1 MFYKKVFQIFLLV
14 LLICSYS
21 GCKKLL
27 QEKVYSQLAAEN
39 FLTTR
44 DGLEKLLFSSYALT
58 ADMDAFHEYS
68 RIAVQEM
75 CTDILWQQRG
85 IEATNAIQLYQ
96 FTWDAG
102 LSNNYLGNNFDT
114 PYKGIRDANTV
125 LDNAGNGALNDADR
139 KLFVAEARFLRAVN
153 YYYLWDYFGG
163 VPLRTS
169 LTDPVQM
176 PRSDEA
182 VIIKFIED
190 ELLASIPDL
199 PNSGAEQAYGRAHKG
214 AARAFLC
221 RLYLNTKQWQK
232 CADMAKIIMDMNYYS
247 LFPNYA
253 RLMAMENKRNKEMIW
268 VRPGNA
274 QSANTGN
281 NSLAASTPAAFK
293 SDPKS
298 GIVWQT
304 NWANFASDY
313 LMYDAFYNSFEKNDV
328 RTNVILTSFI
338 NTSNATVT
346 LLGKNSSMVWK
357 YVPDPLA
364 NGQEHGNDV
373 SVIRFA
379 DILLSR
385 AEALNELSGPTQEAI
400 TLINQVRNRAGIPNF
415 SMANFLTKEGLR
427 SQILTERGHEF
438 FYEELRRRDLI
449 RHGKFIEFAK
459 NRGVT
464 NAADFR
470 QLFPI
475 PLTAI
480 NSNPLLIQN
489 PGY

>member
-1 MFYKKVFQIFLLV
+1 MKPLKFLRVTFFILSV
-14 LLICSYS
+14 SLL

-27 QEKVYSQLAAEN
+27 KEEVYSELAAEN

-44 DGLEKLLFSSYALT
+44 GGLEKLLFSSYALT

-68 RIAVQEM
+68 RDAVQEM
-75 CTDILWQQRG
+75 TTDILWQQRG
-85 IEATNAIQLYQ
+85 GEATNAIQLYQ

-102 LSNNYLGNNFDT
+102 LSVNYLVNQFDT

-125 LDNAGNGALNDADR
+125 LENANNGALNDADK
-139 KLFVAEARFLRAVN
+139 KLFAAEAHFLRAVN
-153 YYYLWDYFGG
+153 YYALWDFFGG
-163 VPLRTS
+163 IPLRTS
-169 LTDPVQM
+169 SADALQM
-176 PRSDEA
+176 PRADEA
-182 VIIKFIED
+182 TILKFIED

-199 PNSGAEQAYGRAHKG
+199 PASGSELSYGRAHKG
-214 AARAFLC
+214 AAMGFLC

-232 CADMAKIIMDMNYYS
+232 CADMAKMVMDLNYFS
-247 LFPNYA
+247 LFPTYA
-253 RLMAMENKRNKEMIW
+253 KLMAVENKKNKEMIW

-274 QSANTGN
+274 QSVNTGN
-281 NSLAASTPAAFK
+281 NFIAASTPAAFK

-298 GIVWQT
+298 GIVWQA

-313 LMYDAFYNSFEKNDV
+313 LMYDAFYNTFEPNDK
-328 RTNVILTSFI
+328 RTQVILTSFV
-338 NTSNATVT
+338 NTSNVTVP

-357 YVPDPLA
+357 YVPDPNA

-373 SVIRFA
+373 SVMRYA

-385 AEALNELSGPTQEAI
+385 AEALNEISGPTSEAI
-400 TLINQVRNRAGIPNF
+400 SLINMVRTRAGIPDLLVTNF
-415 SMANFLTKEGLR
+415 PTKESLR
-427 SQILTERGHEF
+427 SAILLERGHEF

-449 RHGKFIEFAK
+449 RHGKFIEFAR

-464 NAADFR
+464 NAQDFR

-475 PLTAI
+475 PISAI
-480 NSNPLLIQN
+480 NSNPLLKQN

>member
-1 MFYKKVFQIFLLV
+1 MKPFKFLRITFFLL
-14 LLICSYS
+14 LLGSS
-21 GCKKLL
+21 MGCKKLL
-27 QEKVYSQLAAEN
+27 DEKVYSELAAEN

-44 DGLEKLLFSSYALT
+44 EGLEKLLFSSYAYT
-58 ADMDAFHEYS
+58 ADMDAFDENN
-68 RIAVQEM
+68 RVAVQEI

-85 IEATNAIQLYQ
+85 AEATNAIQLYQ

-102 LSNNYLGNNFDT
+102 LSYLGNMFDT
-114 PYKGIRDANTV
+114 PYRGIRDANTV
-125 LDNAGNGALNDADR
+125 LDNANNGALNEVDK
-139 KLFVAEARFLRAVN
+139 KLFVAEARFLRAIN
-153 YYYLWDYFGG
+153 YYYLWDLFGG

-169 LTDPVQM
+169 LADPVQM
-176 PRSDEA
+176 PREDEA
-182 VIIKFIED
+182 TIVKFIED
-190 ELLASIPDL
+190 ELIASIPDL

-214 AARAFLC
+214 AAMAFLC

-232 CADMAKIIMDMNYYS
+232 CADMAKTIMNMNYFS

-253 RLMAMENKRNKEMIW
+253 RLMAVENERNKEMIW
-268 VRPGNA
+268 VRP
-274 QSANTGN
+274 ANSQNGATGN
-281 NSLAASTPAAFK
+281 RSIGVSTPAAFK

-313 LMYDAFYNSFEKNDV
+313 LMYDAFYNSFEKNDL

-346 LLGKNSSMVWK
+346 LLGKNSSQVWK
-357 YVPDPLA
+357 YVPDPNA
-364 NGQEHGNDV
+364 NGQDHGNDEA
-373 SVIRFA
+373 VIRYA

-385 AEALNELSGPTQEAI
+385 AEALNELTGPTQEAI
-400 TLINQVRNRAGIPNF
+400 SLINLVRSRAGIPNLLI
-415 SMANFLTKEGLR
+415 ANFPTKESLR
-427 SQILTERGHEF
+427 PAILAERGHEF

-449 RHGKFIEFAK
+449 RQGKLIEFAR

-464 NAADFR
+464 NAQDFR
-470 QLFPI
+470 QLYPI

-480 NSNPLLIQN
+480 NSNPLLKQN